1 MKNHLK
7 KNANSAQNSACFPRK
22 GEADHVILWTV
33 RFNIRKLEHPA
44 VTGSSEYLV
53 DLVVLGRFQHHFSVG
68 LILLGSG
75 NDGT

>member
-7 KNANSAQNSACFPRK
+7 KNSNSAQNSACFPRE

-53 DLVVLGRFQHHFSVG
+53 DLVV
-68 LILLGSG
+68 
-75 NDGT
+75 